1 MYVNRV
7 AGELST
13 NHRILF
19 RGNELCYPSPTEHLK
34 RRMAQAYSLQDGRI
48 DRLRK
53 FAYQRGV
60 RLVSDGNSHA
70 SGE

>member
-1 MYVNRV
+1 VYVNRV

-34 RRMAQAYSLQDGRI
+34 RRMAQAYFLQGGRI
-48 DRLRK
+48 DRLRTSV
-53 FAYQRGV
+53 YQRGV

-70 SGE
+70 SW

>member
-13 NHRILF
+13 NRRILLS
-19 RGNELCYPSPTEHLK
+19 GTELCPKSYGALK
-34 RRMAQAYSLQDGRI
+34 RRMAQAYFLQGGRI
-48 DRLRK
+48 DRLRT
-53 FAYQRGV
+53 FVYQRGV